1 MAKILVVGSSN
12 TDLVVKTRR
21 FPDPGETLVGGD
33 FFLFQGGKGAN
44 QAVAAARMGGEVVFI
59 SKVGKDLFG
68 NQTKAGLEKEG
79 ISTTMVMEDAEH
91 PTGIALITV
100 NGAGENKIIVA
111 PGANGRLLPQDLTLA
126 SSAMKSCEFWL
137 CQLEIPLETISYLAK
152 KAQEWNKK
160 LILNPAPAHHLPD
173 LVFENLFL
181 ITPNESEAE
190 SLTGIACDHENA
202 LPEIATW
209 FLEKGVKNVLITLG
223 EKGVFFKN
231 PTQQLEI
238 PAFKVNAIDTTAAGD
253 VFNGTLAVAL
263 AEKLPWET
271 AIQFASKAASISVT
285 RMGAQNSAPYRREV
299 GWPLII
305 DH

>member
-1 MAKILVVGSSN
+1 VAKILVVGSSN
-12 TDLVVKTRR
+12 TDLVMKTLR
-21 FPDPGETLVGGD
+21 FPQPGETLVGGA

-79 ISTTMVMEDAEH
+79 ISTALVMEDSQQ

-100 NGAGENKIIVA
+100 NGAGENQIIVA
-111 PGANGRLLPQDLTLA
+111 PGANGKLLPEDLEYA
-126 SSAMKSCEFWL
+126 NSAMRSCDFWL
-137 CQLEIPLETISYLAK
+137 CQLEIPMETVSYLAK
-152 KAQEWNKK
+152 KALDWDKK
-160 LILNPAPAHHLPD
+160 LILNPAPAQNLPD
-173 LVFENLFL
+173 QVYKNLFL
-181 ITPNESEAE
+181 ITPNETEAAT
-190 SLTGIACDHENA
+190 LTGIPYAHEMA

-231 PTQQLEI
+231 FTHHLKI

-253 VFNGTLAVAL
+253 VFNGALALAL
-263 AEKLPWET
+263 AEGMSWES

-285 RMGAQNSAPYRREV
+285 RMGAQIAAPYRGEI
-299 GWPLII
+299 G
-305 DH
+305 